1 MDVLCLVPHS
11 CLTLCNPMACTLP
24 GPSVHGGSPGKNTGV
39 GCHALL
45 QRILPT
51 QGWNP
56 GFPHCRRILYH
67 LSHQGSPNWC
77 IGSVQFS
84 HSVVSSSLWPHGRQ
98 HARPPCPSP
107 PPLLKLMSI
116 ELVMPSNHLILC
128 LPLLLPPSTFPR
140 IRVFSN
146 ESFLRI
152 RWPKYCSFSASASV
166 LPSYGTGS
174 HKISHWKWERSRQN
188 STLVGLEP
196 TTFE

>member
-11 CLTLCNPMACTLP
+11 SLTLCNPMACTLP

-45 QRILPT
+45 QGIFPT

-56 GFPHCRRILYH
+56 GLPHCRQILYR

-84 HSVVSSSLWPHGRQ
+84 HSVVSNSLWPHGRQ

-107 PPLLKLMSI
+107 TRGVYSKLMSI
-116 ELVMPSNHLILC
+116 ESVLEWVAS
-128 LPLLLPPSTFPR
+128 
-140 IRVFSN
+140 
-146 ESFLRI
+146 
-152 RWPKYCSFSASASV
+152 SFSRG
-166 LPSYGTGS
+166 SYRPRDQA
-174 HKISHWKWERSRQN
+174 HISYISCIGRQ
-188 STLVGLEP
+188 TLYH
-196 TTFE
+196 